1 MMDLD
6 DLIVRITELTGLNE
20 KAARVIASALGTEQ
34 EHTSKAIVEMAS
46 ELGYELADDK
56 QPAIPAGQQT
66 HAAHVS
72 MDPAVVLDEVYQ
84 VMPRVLCA
92 NMPTIGKA
100 PNEAYEHGF
109 AELIE
114 QLPEDVRAMLVK
126 LDLYEGKATF
136 WLRDEANDVD
146 RPIGPIDLHGLES
159 AEAIED
165 AFRTLIGRLH
175 KVITADF
182 N

>member
-1 MMDLD
+1 VNDLD
-6 DLIVRITELTGLNE
+6 ALIARIVELTGLNDR
-20 KAARVIASALGTEQ
+20 AAQVIASALGDG
-34 EHTSKAIVEMAS
+34 EHTSGAIVAKATEM
-46 ELGYELADDK
+46 GYELPDEKKPKVA
-56 QPAIPAGQQT
+56 PGQQT
-66 HAAHVS
+66 HDAHVT
-72 MDPAVVLDEVYQ
+72 MDPARVLDEVYM

-100 PNEAYEHGF
+100 PNEAYEHF
-109 AELIE
+109 SELIE
-114 QLPEDVRAMLVK
+114 QLPDEVRALLVK

-146 RPIGPIDLHGLES
+146 RPIGPIDLRGLES

-165 AFRTLIGRLH
+165 AFLTLMGRLN
-175 KVITADF
+175 KVISADF